1 MMLHMANFLIE
12 LYLPEYEQCMSS
24 SGDKLFTD
32 MIRRRDRELRSME
45 MKLQGARYLV
55 LTCRRFGQS
64 TCQHP
69 VFHSFISPDS
79 SLYYNISPICH

>member
-1 MMLHMANFLIE
+1 MMLHMANLLIE
-12 LYLPEYEQCMSS
+12 LYLLEQCMSS

-55 LTCRRFGQS
+55 LTCSNRDEEKANFVELRVVQLSGFVEQ
-64 TCQHP
+64 
-69 VFHSFISPDS
+69 
-79 SLYYNISPICH
+79 